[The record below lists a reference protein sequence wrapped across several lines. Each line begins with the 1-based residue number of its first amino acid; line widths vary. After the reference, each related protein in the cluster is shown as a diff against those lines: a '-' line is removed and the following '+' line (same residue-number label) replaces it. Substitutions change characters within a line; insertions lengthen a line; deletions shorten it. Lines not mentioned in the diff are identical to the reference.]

1 MVALVE
7 SDAGLRNIL
16 SGSRRF
22 AVIIASANPAR
33 PSYEVMGYLMAH
45 GYGVFPVN
53 PGWGGRE
60 IAGRPTVA
68 RLADLPGPVD
78 VVDVFRHPDAVVPIA
93 RDAVAI
99 GAKVLWM
106 QIGVV
111 NEEAARI
118 AHQGGLKVV
127 MDRCPTVEHAR
138 LLRRMC

>member
-1 MVALVE
+1 MAGRVE
-7 SDAGLRNIL
+7 SDAALRDIL
-16 SGSRRF
+16 TRYRRY
-22 AVIIASANPAR
+22 AVIIASPNPAR
-33 PSYEVMGYLMAH
+33 PSHEVMRYLMAH
-45 GYGVFPVN
+45 GYEVFPVN

-118 AHQGGLKVV
+118 AHEGGLKVV

-138 LLRRMC
+138 LIG

>member
-7 SDAGLRNIL
+7 SDAGLRDIL
-16 SGSRRF
+16 TRCRRF

-45 GYGVFPVN
+45 GYEVFPVN

-60 IAGRPTVA
+60 IAGRSAVA

-118 AHQGGLKVV
+118 AHEGGLKVV

-138 LLRRMC
+138 LLT